1 MDLFRNTQG
10 NDFAVSLFEEIRVFF
25 ELPFESR
32 GAKIL
37 LLCAGLEG
45 SLVGAKI
52 YFVFVWV
59 CLQEIPK

>member
-10 NDFAVSLFEEIRVFF
+10 NDFAVSLFEEIRGFF

-45 SLVGAKI
+45 SQVGAKI
-52 YFVFVWV
+52 YFVFV
-59 CLQEIPK
+59 